1 MTIFELIPSILR
13 KTTPLGFAALG
24 GIYSE
29 RSGIINIAL
38 EGMMLI
44 GAYGYAIGAQA
55 TGSAWV
61 GLSIGVGLGIVI
73 ALLHAVATVTFHAE
87 QIVTGIAINLLALG
101 IVEYLAPTS
110 ERVAGLPELKLP
122 IIGSYSI
129 LVYLV
134 PILMVASHILLF
146 KTPWG
151 LRLRAAGESTEA
163 LKTLSLSRAKWQY
176 IGVILSGI
184 LAGAGGCFLTSEVH
198 YFTKGITAGSGYVAL
213 AAVIFGNW
221 RPLYG
226 VAACFLFGFAESL
239 ELLHQWKIPDQ
250 LIKSFPY
257 ILTMI
262 VLAGLVG
269 RSRPPA
275 ALGKMES

>member
-1 MTIFELIPSILR
+1 MILDLIPSTLR
-13 KTTPLGFAALG
+13 MTTPLGFAALG
-24 GIYSE
+24 GICSE

-44 GAYGYAIGAQA
+44 GAYGYVVGAHVS
-55 TGSAWV
+55 GSAWG
-61 GLSIGVGLGIVI
+61 GLCIGIGLGIVL
-73 ALLHAVATVTFHAE
+73 ALLHAVATITFHAE
-87 QIVTGIAINLLALG
+87 QIVTGVAINILALG
-101 IVEYLAPTS
+101 IIEYLVPTK
-110 ERVAGLPELKLP
+110 ERVPGLPELKLP

-129 LVYLV
+129 LVYLL

-176 IGVILSGI
+176 FGVILSGI
-184 LAGAGGCFLTSEVH
+184 LASIGGCFLISDNH
-198 YFTKGITAGSGYVAL
+198 RFTEGIIGGRGYVAL

-221 RPLYG
+221 RPLYS
-226 VAACFLFGFAESL
+226 VTACLLFGFATSFEITNP
-239 ELLHQWKIPDQ
+239 WAIPEQ
-250 LIKSFPY
+250 LIKVFPY

-275 ALGKMES
+275 ALGKMEP

>member
-1 MTIFELIPSILR
+1 MRRE
-13 KTTPLGFAALG
+13 K
-24 GIYSE
+24 
-29 RSGIINIAL
+29 
-38 EGMMLI
+38 
-44 GAYGYAIGAQA
+44 
-55 TGSAWV
+55 
-61 GLSIGVGLGIVI
+61 
-73 ALLHAVATVTFHAE
+73 
-87 QIVTGIAINLLALG
+87 
-101 IVEYLAPTS
+101 
-110 ERVAGLPELKLP
+110 
-122 IIGSYSI
+122 
-129 LVYLV
+129 
-134 PILMVASHILLF
+134 
-146 KTPWG
+146 
-151 LRLRAAGESTEA
+151 STEA

-198 YFTKGITAGSGYVAL
+198 YFTKGITAGGGYVAL
-213 AAVIFGNW
+213 LQLLYSAIGV
-221 RPLYG
+221 PLYG

>member
-1 MTIFELIPSILR
+1 MIFSLIPSTLR
-13 KTTPLGFAALG
+13 RTTPLGFAALG

-44 GAYGYAIGAQA
+44 GAYGYVIGAQA
-55 TGSAWV
+55 LGSAWGGLFV
-61 GLSIGVGLGIVI
+61 GICFGII
-73 ALLHAVATVTFHAE
+73 LALLHAVSTITFHAE
-87 QIVTGIAINLLALG
+87 QIVAGIAINILALG
-101 IVEYLAPTS
+101 IIEYLVPTS
-110 ERVAGLPELKLP
+110 KKVPGLPELALP

-129 LVYLV
+129 LVYLL
-134 PILMVASHILLF
+134 PALMVTSHILLF

-184 LAGAGGCFLTSEVH
+184 LAGIGGCFLVSNVQG
-198 YFTKGITAGSGYVAL
+198 FTKGVIGGRGYVAL

-221 RPLYG
+221 RPVYG
-226 VAACFLFGFAESL
+226 VAACLLFGFADSL
-239 ELLHQWKIPDQ
+239 ELAQQWKIPDQ
-250 LIKSFPY
+250 LVKSFPY
-257 ILTMI
+257 ILTMV

>member
-1 MTIFELIPSILR
+1 MILDIIPSTLR
-13 KTTPLGFAALG
+13 MTTPLGYAALG

-29 RSGIINIAL
+29 RSGIINLAL

-44 GAYGYAIGAQA
+44 GAYGYVIGAHA
-55 TGSAWV
+55 SGSAWIGLTV
-61 GLSIGVGLGIVI
+61 GVALGVTM
-73 ALLHAVATVTFHAE
+73 ALLHAMATITFHAD
-87 QIVTGIAINLLALG
+87 QIVTGIAINILALG
-101 IVEYLAPTS
+101 ITEYLIPST
-110 ERVAGLPELKLP
+110 ERVPGLPDFGLP
-122 IIGSYSI
+122 IIGSFSI
-129 LVYLV
+129 LVYFL
-134 PILMVASHILLF
+134 PIVMIGSHVFIY

-176 IGVILSGI
+176 LGVIVSGVF
-184 LAGAGGCFLTSEVH
+184 AGLGGCFLVSDVH
-198 YFTKGITAGSGYVAL
+198 IFTKGIIGGRGYVAL

-226 VAACFLFGFAESL
+226 VAACLFFGFASSL
-239 ELLHQWKIPDQ
+239 DLIDLWNIPDQ
-250 LIKSFPY
+250 LIKILPY
-257 ILTMI
+257 ILTMV

-275 ALGKMES
+275 ALGKMKS

>member
-1 MTIFELIPSILR
+1 MIFDLVPSTIR
-13 KTTPLGFAALG
+13 MTTPIGFAALG

-29 RSGIINIAL
+29 RSGIINLAL
-38 EGMMLI
+38 EGIMLM
-44 GAYGYAIGAQA
+44 GAYGYVIGAHLS
-55 TGSAWV
+55 GSAWV
-61 GLSIGVGLGIVI
+61 GLSVGLGLGVI
-73 ALLHAVATVTFHAE
+73 IGLFHAVATITFRAE

-101 IVEYLAPTS
+101 ITEYLIPTT
-110 ERVAGLPELKLP
+110 ERVAGLPDIGLP
-122 IIGSYSI
+122 FIGSYSI
-129 LVYLV
+129 LVFLLPFLLV
-134 PILMVASHILLF
+134 ISHVLINY
-146 KTPWG
+146 TPWG

-176 IGVILSGI
+176 VGVILSGTF
-184 LAGAGGCFLTSEVH
+184 AGVGGCFLVSDVH
-198 YFTKGITAGSGYVAL
+198 YFTKGIIGGRGYVAL

-226 VAACFLFGFAESL
+226 VAACVLFGFASSL
-239 ELLHQWKIPDQ
+239 DLIDALNIPDQ
-250 LIKSFPY
+250 LLRVIPH

-275 ALGKMES
+275 ALGRME

>member
-1 MTIFELIPSILR
+1 MIFDLIPSTLR
-13 KTTPLGFAALG
+13 MTTPLGFAALG

-29 RSGIINIAL
+29 RSGVINIAL

-44 GAYGYAIGAQA
+44 GAYGYVVGAHA
-55 TGSAWV
+55 SSSAWL
-61 GLSIGVGLGIVI
+61 GLSVGIGFGIVL
-73 ALLHAVATVTFHAE
+73 ALLHAVATITFHAE
-87 QIVTGIAINLLALG
+87 QIVTGIAINILALG
-101 IVEYLAPTS
+101 IIEYLIPTS
-110 ERVAGLPELKLP
+110 ERVPGLPELRLP
-122 IIGSYSI
+122 LIGSYSI
-129 LVYLV
+129 LVYLLPV
-134 PILMVASHILLF
+134 LMVASQILLF

-176 IGVILSGI
+176 LGVILSGI
-184 LAGAGGCFLTSEVH
+184 FAGIGGCFMVSNVH
-198 YFTKGITAGSGYVAL
+198 VFTKAMIGGRGYVAL

-226 VAACFLFGFAESL
+226 VAACLLFGFASSL
-239 ELLHQWKIPDQ
+239 ELTNPWKIPEQ
-250 LIKSFPY
+250 LIKSFPH
-257 ILTMI
+257 ILTMV

>member
-1 MTIFELIPSILR
+1 LQLLIVDD
-13 KTTPLGFAALG
+13 F
-24 GIYSE
+24 
-29 RSGIINIAL
+29 IN
-38 EGMMLI
+38 
-44 GAYGYAIGAQA
+44 
-55 TGSAWV
+55 
-61 GLSIGVGLGIVI
+61 
-73 ALLHAVATVTFHAE
+73 F
-87 QIVTGIAINLLALG
+87 
-101 IVEYLAPTS
+101 
-110 ERVAGLPELKLP
+110 
-122 IIGSYSI
+122 
-129 LVYLV
+129 
-134 PILMVASHILLF
+134 F
-146 KTPWG
+146 
-151 LRLRAAGESTEA
+151 
-163 LKTLSLSRAKWQY
+163 
-176 IGVILSGI
+176 
-184 LAGAGGCFLTSEVH
+184 CH

-239 ELLHQWKIPDQ
+239 ELLDQWKIPDQ

>member
-38 EGMMLI
+38 EGMTLI

-61 GLSIGVGLGIVI
+61 GIGLGIVI

-87 QIVTGIAINLLALG
+87 QIVTGIAINILALG
-101 IVEYLAPTS
+101 IVEYLVPTS

-213 AAVIFGNW
+213 AAVIFGNC
-221 RPLYG
+221 R
-226 VAACFLFGFAESL
+226 A
-239 ELLHQWKIPDQ
+239 I
-250 LIKSFPY
+250 
-257 ILTMI
+257 
-262 VLAGLVG
+262 
-269 RSRPPA
+269 
-275 ALGKMES
+275 